1 MEKEQILSAINEK
14 LGNTNFSE
22 KTISDYID
30 ANLPAE
36 GTEPD
41 DAYFNKH
48 VGFLKS
54 LYGNF
59 SADVAKQV
67 NEAKAKLKPA
77 PAQKKEPEAKPEQT
91 NETPIAA
98 DTGNTVRVCECGTK
112 NPPNARKCSACGED
126 ISDITPTPDTC
137 EAEQEKGVPF
147 MITSVDGKYAF
158 EIPEGETVIGR
169 EHTMKEYLKEK
180 LYVSREHC
188 KITNNGNGLFVE
200 NLAKTNY
207 TYLNNEK
214 VTERT
219 KLSDGDELGLGG
231 ISRGGYQDKAAYFTV
246 RINKCS

>member
-77 PAQKKEPEAKPEQT
+77 PAQKKEPEDDTRYAALEEKFDKLMGNYEKLTEQLSKKESEQT
-91 NETPIAA
+91 QAQLMSK
-98 DTGNTVRVCECGTK
+98 VK
-112 NPPNARKCSACGED
+112 
-126 ISDITPTPDTC
+126 
-137 EAEQEKGVPF
+137 AEMKRQGCNDEYVLRQ
-147 MITSVDGKYAF
+147 TL
-158 EIPEGETVIGR
+158 R
-169 EHTMKEYLKEK
+169 EL
-180 LYVSREHC
+180 
-188 KITNNGNGLFVE
+188 
-200 NLAKTNY
+200 
-207 TYLNNEK
+207 
-214 VTERT
+214 
-219 KLSDGDELGLGG
+219 LSEE
-231 ISRGGYQDKAAYFTV
+231 
-246 RINKCS
+246 